1 MKRED
6 GGRRERKER
15 KKGKWEGE
23 SKDSRKGRR
32 GGRKKERVSI
42 KGAYHFTHLFNS
54 NWFTKLHWSIKIL
67 SNGTD

>member
-1 MKRED
+1 MEE
-6 GGRRERKER
+6 GGRGRKGGRKNRKEKAKTVEKEEGEGER
-15 KKGKWEGE
+15 KK
-23 SKDSRKGRR
+23 
-32 GGRKKERVSI
+32 VSI